1 MKQSTITYNKDNLTI
16 TIEGMDEVEKALEDL
31 KRKTPAAAKVAINA
45 TAREARKLMIAQAKA
60 RYAVNA
66 KGAQHLKDLK
76 TSGKKGHNATNTN
89 LEAVLF
95 IAKPRADL
103 AYFQHRPTQSFSGRA
118 VLHNAPE
125 YVQARILKSS
135 SMRKLGAEDIEVR
148 GRSIG
153 PAARA
158 FWWSSATATW
168 AWCSGSWGP
177 APATGTTAKGRP
189 RWTNRSGQVEKL
201 ITMGRAVGGGHAQ
214 HGVAPGG
221 GGRGGLPAG
230 AAGGADR
237 EGDRPGQGEEG
248 VRHEGLPKRGGSGR
262 DRSDAAA
269 VPGRCWW
276 KCWRSCSRERST
288 PARRG
293 ASP

>member
-16 TIEGMDEVEKALEDL
+16 TIEGMDEVAKALDDL
-31 KRKTPAAAKVAINA
+31 KKKTPAAAKVAINA

-148 GRSIG
+148 GR
-153 PAARA
+153 
-158 FWWSSATATW
+158 WWCRW
-168 AWCSGSWGP
+168 SGS
-177 APATGTTAKGRP
+177 R
-189 RWTNRSGQVEKL
+189 R
-201 ITMGRAVGGGHAQ
+201 
-214 HGVAPGG
+214 PGG
-221 GGRGGLPAG
+221 SWSRLGR
-230 AAGGADR
+230 R
-237 EGDRPGQGEEG
+237 RPSCTGRSSPFRKEEEN
-248 VRHEGLPKRGGSGR
+248 VWLINT
-262 DRSDAAA
+262 AYI
-269 VPGRCWW
+269 
-276 KCWRSCSRERST
+276 
-288 PARRG
+288 PAR
-293 ASP
+293 

>member
-118 VLHNAPE
+118 VRHNAPE

-148 GRSIG
+148 GG
-153 PAARA
+153 PSGRAARA

-177 APATGTTAKGRP
+177 APATGPRP
-189 RWTNRSGQVEKL
+189 RD
-201 ITMGRAVGGGHAQ
+201 GRAGPTA
-214 HGVAPGG
+214 
-221 GGRGGLPAG
+221 
-230 AAGGADR
+230 ADR
-237 EGDRPGQGEEG
+237 
-248 VRHEGLPKRGGSGR
+248 
-262 DRSDAAA
+262 
-269 VPGRCWW
+269 
-276 KCWRSCSRERST
+276 WRS
-288 PARRG
+288 
-293 ASP
+293 

>member
-135 SMRKLGAEDIEVR
+135 SMRKLEEKDIEVK
-148 GRSIG
+148 GQSIG
-153 PAARA
+153 K
-158 FWWSSATATW
+158 
-168 AWCSGSWGP
+168 GSKGFLVEFSNGHVGMVQRWLNHDT
-177 APATGTTAKGRP
+177 TGGTSTAKGRP
-189 RWTNRSGQVEKL
+189 RWRNKRGQVEPL
-201 ITMGRAVGGGHAQ
+201 YTMG
-214 HGVAPGG
+214 APS
-221 GGRGGLPAG
+221 
-230 AAGGADR
+230 AAGMHSTVWPLVAEDVVDYLLER
-237 EGDRPGQGEEG
+237 LEEQIEK
-248 VRHEGLPKRGGSGR
+248 V
-262 DRSDAAA
+262 
-269 VPGRCWW
+269 
-276 KCWRSCSRERST
+276 T
-288 PARRG
+288 ARAKARKG
-293 ASP
+293 

>member
-16 TIEGMDEVEKALEDL
+16 TIEGMDEVAKALDDL
-31 KRKTPAAAKVAINA
+31 KKKTPAAAKAAINA
-45 TAREARKLMIAQAKA
+45 TAREARKA

-153 PAARA
+153 PGSKGFLVEFSNGHVGMVQRQLG
-158 FWWSSATATW
+158 SS
-168 AWCSGSWGP
+168 SSHR
-177 APATGTTAKGRP
+177 TTAKGRP
-189 RWTNRSGQVEKL
+189 R
-201 ITMGRAVGGGHAQ
+201 
-214 HGVAPGG
+214 
-221 GGRGGLPAG
+221 
-230 AAGGADR
+230 
-237 EGDRPGQGEEG
+237 
-248 VRHEGLPKRGGSGR
+248 
-262 DRSDAAA
+262 
-269 VPGRCWW
+269 
-276 KCWRSCSRERST
+276 
-288 PARRG
+288 
-293 ASP
+293 

>member
-135 SMRKLGAEDIEVR
+135 SMRKLGAEDIEVAGALHR
-148 GRSIG
+148 PGSKGFLVEFSNGHVGMVQRQLG
-153 PAARA
+153 
-158 FWWSSATATW
+158 SS
-168 AWCSGSWGP
+168 SSHR
-177 APATGTTAKGRP
+177 TTAKGTAALDQPQR
-189 RWTNRSGQVEKL
+189 TGGEADHH
-201 ITMGRAVGGGHAQ
+201 GRAIGGGHAQ

-237 EGDRPGQGEEG
+237 EGDRPG
-248 VRHEGLPKRGGSGR
+248 P
-262 DRSDAAA
+262 
-269 VPGRCWW
+269 
-276 KCWRSCSRERST
+276 
-288 PARRG
+288 RRG
-293 ASP
+293 RGKT

>member
-153 PAARA
+153 PGSKGFLVEFSNGHVGMVQRQLG
-158 FWWSSATATW
+158 FSSSQRTM
-168 AWCSGSWGP
+168 
-177 APATGTTAKGRP
+177 AKGRP

-201 ITMGRAVGGGHAQ
+201 ITMG
-214 HGVAPGG
+214 APS
-221 GGRGGLPAG
+221 
-230 AAGGADR
+230 AAGMHSTVWPLVAEDVVDYLLER
-237 EGDRPGQGEEG
+237 LEEQIEK
-248 VRHEGLPKRGGSGR
+248 V
-262 DRSDAAA
+262 
-269 VPGRCWW
+269 
-276 KCWRSCSRERST
+276 T
-288 PARRG
+288 ARAKARKG
-293 ASP
+293 

>member
-16 TIEGMDEVEKALEDL
+16 TIEGMDEVAKALDDL
-31 KRKTPAAAKVAINA
+31 KKKTPAAAKVAINA

-153 PAARA
+153 P
-158 FWWSSATATW
+158 
-168 AWCSGSWGP
+168 GS
-177 APATGTTAKGRP
+177 KGFLVEFSNGEKSTIKCTQIP
-189 RWTNRSGQVEKL
+189 RSFFV
-201 ITMGRAVGGGHAQ
+201 
-214 HGVAPGG
+214 
-221 GGRGGLPAG
+221 
-230 AAGGADR
+230 
-237 EGDRPGQGEEG
+237 
-248 VRHEGLPKRGGSGR
+248 
-262 DRSDAAA
+262 
-269 VPGRCWW
+269 
-276 KCWRSCSRERST
+276 
-288 PARRG
+288 
-293 ASP
+293 